1 MNFWWISSYYG
12 EIPNNAVLLLCP
24 SKLWRS
30 RVHFVTGSEIP
41 ASIAPHGFH
50 GFKTSSREFQLVPVM
65 LVVNKLHSPLWEH
78 DEPPDCSWTWPLLWN
93 ADQVCGV
100 SNLFLLS
107 IKRAIMQIY
116 RTMLWAH
123 LRGNTEVLNMWN
135 PFIFWQKGKC
145 GKSETGHPCAS
156 LHAWSCTQNG
166 ELQVEDSDFRS
177 LPSLINSVAVTRG
190 IFWCIHMRWEK
201 CPLL

>member
-1 MNFWWISSYYG
+1 MKFWWISSYSG

-24 SKLWRS
+24 SKLWGS

-41 ASIAPHGFH
+41 ASIAPHSFH
-50 GFKTSSREFQLVPVM
+50 GVKTSSREFQLVPVT
-65 LVVNKLHSPLWEH
+65 LVINKLHSPLWER

-116 RTMLWAH
+116 RTTLWAH
-123 LRGNTEVLNMWN
+123 YGETL
-135 PFIFWQKGKC
+135 KC
-145 GKSETGHPCAS
+145 WTSETPLSSGRKENVVN
-156 LHAWSCTQNG
+156 Q
-166 ELQVEDSDFRS
+166 RR
-177 LPSLINSVAVTRG
+177 VTRAPLSVRG
-190 IFWCIHMRWEK
+190 AVPKMESCRLRIQIFDGFF
-201 CPLL
+201 